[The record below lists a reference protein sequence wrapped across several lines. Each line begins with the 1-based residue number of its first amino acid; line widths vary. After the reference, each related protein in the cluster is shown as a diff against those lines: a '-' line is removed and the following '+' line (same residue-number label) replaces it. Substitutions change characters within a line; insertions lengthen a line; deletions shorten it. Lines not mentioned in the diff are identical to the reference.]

1 MKKVLLLSFLTVA
14 MLSCMESKKEVEVS
28 EKDTLILEEEI
39 VMDTLEIVMDTLEME
54 KDTVMVEDWIKTE
67 KNEE

>member
-39 VMDTLEIVMDTLEME
+39 VMDTLEME
-54 KDTVMVEDWIKTE
+54 KDTVMVEDWVKIE